1 KAVRRSILDKGDDIN
16 VKVVVVGDKART
28 QLEKLHGKYIMLS
41 VNEYGRKPPTF
52 EDASKIATAVLE
64 SGFEF
69 DTGEIIFNRFKSVVS
84 YKTSIQP
91 VVPLSVLASSEK
103 MSIYDDIDSDIL
115 RNYSEFQLASIL
127 YYTLMEA
134 NCSEQSS
141 RMTSMDNA
149 TKNAGEMIDKLTLK
163 FNRTRQSVIT
173 SDLIEIISGAEAL
186 E

>member
-1 KAVRRSILDKGDDIN
+1 ATALYEKAEVATEESKENHLIIAASSDRGLCGGIHSNIAKAVRRSILDKGDDIN

-91 VVPLSVLASSEK
+91 VVP
-103 MSIYDDIDSDIL
+103 
-115 RNYSEFQLASIL
+115 
-127 YYTLMEA
+127 
-134 NCSEQSS
+134 
-141 RMTSMDNA
+141 
-149 TKNAGEMIDKLTLK
+149 
-163 FNRTRQSVIT
+163 
-173 SDLIEIISGAEAL
+173 
-186 E
+186 